1 MRWFRDEGHQ
11 IYFESDT
18 KKERK
23 KNWRKKWESSTS
35 SPFLKIRS
43 NQRKFKKMKEKKRRK
58 GEKKQRTF
66 EDGRSST
73 PNHQVMIS
81 VARQQHPSN
90 RLHVRAI
97 TGLLSNS
104 LTSRC
109 LATDVPAQPF
119 FLYAHWYQVS
129 SNDVLVWVLFQRSLS
144 IFMRLLVPFFF
155 CFFFCCL
162 WWWWRLPSP
171 QQQQQQQHHINRIG
185 VVKLT
190 PSSATLTPKVPV
202 GPSACPLISRQNPLE
217 IFFWETWVIFCFDSE
232 GWACGEGNGNLRWL
246 VTCDVRITSR
256 RYVLVCCRQR
266 CTWFSTCGGHF
277 RSSPQFPTS

>member
-155 CFFFCCL
+155 FCFFL
-162 WWWWRLPSP
+162 LS
-171 QQQQQQQHHINRIG
+171 
-185 VVKLT
+185 LMMMT
-190 PSSATLTPKVPV
+190 PSEPPAAAAAAAS
-202 GPSACPLISRQNPLE
+202 
-217 IFFWETWVIFCFDSE
+217 
-232 GWACGEGNGNLRWL
+232 
-246 VTCDVRITSR
+246 
-256 RYVLVCCRQR
+256 Y
-266 CTWFSTCGGHF
+266 
-277 RSSPQFPTS
+277 